1 MAADETMWAGTG
13 RATGEAAPPG
23 CGGAAGEASEPA
35 PTAYS
40 AAGERSADR
49 PALDQPNRLPV
60 GVRAE
65 PRTSS
70 AGPDPESPPTSAWR
84 ASRRSAGAGPAA
96 STGRAARTDPAAGTG
111 PIGRWLGARLGSAG
125 GRRALAGAVGLVVVA
140 ALIAV
145 LGVALGSSGGSSRGV
160 SGSSAGSEARS
171 VPEPAEAGGL
181 GGSAAGA
188 GTQVKADSAA
198 APPAAAPANPGAAAP
213 PAGGSGAATPAG
225 VQPRIVWTGSMS
237 VEVLPGA
244 VDATIRRISAA
255 AQGLGGYLSAS
266 QVTGTASSADDVPQT
281 ATITVRVPAAAFGK
295 LQDAVGGVGTV
306 DSATTSSQDV
316 TGQYVDLQARE
327 DALTVSRGTYVTLL
341 SKATT
346 VGDILAVQ
354 TQIDGVQT
362 QIEQIEGQRKVL
374 ADQSDLG
381 TLTIDLA
388 EKGQRSHRSG
398 GENGFMHA
406 FRVAGHS
413 FLRGLEGI
421 ISALGVIA
429 LILLVAGILYLLY
442 RLPGRVRRRGSRP
455 GDSG

>member
-1 MAADETMWAGTG
+1 MAADETAQVRTLLVTGGT
-13 RATGEAAPPG
+13 AAPG
-23 CGGAAGEASEPA
+23 HVGQADETAEPA
-35 PTAYS
+35 PTGGTGP
-40 AAGERSADR
+40 AARTG
-49 PALDQPNRLPV
+49 PA
-60 GVRAE
+60 
-65 PRTSS
+65 
-70 AGPDPESPPTSAWR
+70 
-84 ASRRSAGAGPAA
+84 AGAGPIRR
-96 STGRAARTDPAAGTG
+96 GLGG
-111 PIGRWLGARLGSAG
+111 GWLGWLA
-125 GRRALAGAVGLVVVA
+125 GRRVLAGAVGLVVLA

-145 LGVALGSSGGSSRGV
+145 LGVALGSSGGGSS
-160 SGSSAGSEARS
+160 SGASSSSAGGEAGS
-171 VPEPAEAGGL
+171 VPQPAAGGL
-181 GGSAAGA
+181 GGGAAGA
-188 GTQVKADSAA
+188 GTRVDADSAA
-198 APPAAAPANPGAAAP
+198 APAAPAKPGAANPGVAAP
-213 PAGGSGAATPAG
+213 PAGGSSAASPAG

-237 VEVLPGA
+237 VEVAPGA
-244 VDATIRRISAA
+244 VDPTIRRISAA

-306 DSATTSSQDV
+306 DASTTSSQDV

-354 TQIDGVQT
+354 AQIDGVQT

-398 GENGFMHA
+398 GENGFAHA

-429 LILLVAGILYLLY
+429 LILLVAGVLYLLY

-455 GDSG
+455 GDGG